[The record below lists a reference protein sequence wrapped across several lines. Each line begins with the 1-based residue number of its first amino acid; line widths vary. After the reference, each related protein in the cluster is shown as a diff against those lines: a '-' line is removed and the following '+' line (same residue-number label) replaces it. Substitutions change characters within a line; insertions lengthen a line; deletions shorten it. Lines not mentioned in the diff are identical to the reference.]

1 MINSLLVLA
10 WMGCQQN
17 PAENASEAKETA
29 PAPANKAEQTETA
42 PKTPAQ
48 EAQEFGGEFTIAEA
62 IPASDLFAAPDAFV
76 GKTVH
81 VEGQVS
87 DVCQKMGCWMVISEG
102 EEHMRVTT
110 KGHNFFV
117 AKDGSGSK
125 CAIEGTVIKKE
136 ANPERTEH
144 FKSESSAEAPI
155 PKGELEN
162 KATYEIVASA
172 IKFFPKSPETAAES
186 TKQ

>member
-1 MINSLLVLA
+1 MALIA
-10 WMGCQQN
+10 CQ
-17 PAENASEAKETA
+17 SE
-29 PAPANKAEQTETA
+29 A
-42 PKTPAQ
+42 PKTPEAATPAVTQEARPVEAKAEPAAQ
-48 EAQEFGGEFTIAEA
+48 AAQEFGGEFTIAEA
-62 IPASDLFAAPDAFV
+62 IPASQLFAAPESFV
-76 GKTVH
+76 GKQVH

-136 ANPERTEH
+136 ANKERSEH
-144 FKSESSAEAPI
+144 FKSESSADAPI

-162 KATYEIVASA
+162 EATYEIVASA
-172 IKFFPKSPETAAES
+172 IKFFPKSTTPEKIEN
-186 TKQ
+186 